1 MCSLTES
8 SDYLNV
14 GKHPEKERKKELS
27 ISKKTKSESDFAIIF
42 KSIKGRIFENKSTN
56 SEKKYFFCHIL
67 YTWQKFSCH
76 TALSRNELLCQL
88 F

>member
-56 SEKKYFFCHIL
+56 SEKKILFLSYFVHVAKV
-67 YTWQKFSCH
+67 Q
-76 TALSRNELLCQL
+76 LSHCTV
-88 F
+88 